1 MYVYNDRSCEL
12 IFGGMKLGVGP
23 GRNFTFAGWET
34 EGEKMRKKHW
44 SDHIFKDLQK
54 SVNLFG
60 KR

>member
-1 MYVYNDRSCEL
+1 MCEL

-54 SVNLFG
+54 GVNLFG

>member
-1 MYVYNDRSCEL
+1 MLVLEKFHVGSSICYDSFL
-12 IFGGMKLGVGP
+12 AGG
-23 GRNFTFAGWET
+23 EI